1 MKLSQIETARLLPRF
16 ARNDFT
22 AAACHALDAV
32 FRGLSERMDSLP
44 LEASAHAISLCRDD
58 ELAQLAGDLGVL
70 PYYPDLERPLRETLI
85 LNAGL
90 WTRRAATPECVI
102 RMVNTVFGTQSTAIF
117 EPEDPSSFQYTIMV
131 DEDITSSE
139 VTHTRLYYCLRTV
152 GHTTT
157 TPIVQVNYNITVPE
171 NVHISSSPVIY
182 EMEAYL

>member
-1 MKLSQIETARLLPRF
+1 MKLSQIDTAKLLPRF
-16 ARNDFT
+16 AKT
-22 AAACHALDAV
+22 AFSVAACHAFDAV
-32 FRGLSERMDSLP
+32 IGGLATRMDALP
-44 LEASAHAISLCRDD
+44 LEASRHAISLCRDD

-117 EPEDPSSFQYTIMV
+117 EPEDPASFQYTIMV

-152 GHTTT
+152 GHATT
-157 TPIVQVNYNITVPE
+157 TPIVQVNYNVTVSE